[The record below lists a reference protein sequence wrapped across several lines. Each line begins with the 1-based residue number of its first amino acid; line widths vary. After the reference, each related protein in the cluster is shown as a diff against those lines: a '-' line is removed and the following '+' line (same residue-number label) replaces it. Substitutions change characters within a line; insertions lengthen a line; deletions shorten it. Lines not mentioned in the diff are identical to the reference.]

1 MRALFFV
8 ALLGLSSSAH
18 ATTLRFASLAPSQS
32 AWGKLLTQMARV
44 IEARTEGRVVLK
56 MYLDG
61 KLGDEATVIKKLGRG
76 LDGAFLT
83 GQGLGLVHPPVRV
96 LELPFLIGSLEEAD
110 QARDAIWDELTEGV
124 AAQTPYVLLGP
135 GETGM
140 VRLFSQSEIDGLPA
154 LRKARVWVWEGDL
167 VAARTLQIFEISP
180 RPLDILSV
188 VQQLKTGGVDTVYN
202 SAAGA
207 VALGWTGDLQTVT
220 ERPFA
225 YASGGSLMTARSFQR
240 LDPTDQAVVREVAEV
255 FGRQI
260 IEQIRSDNAETLAR
274 LTGPGGGLRPVAIP
288 EARYQE
294 LAELARS
301 HWPELARQLGAETLL
316 AQVQDALK

>member
-8 ALLGLSSSAH
+8 ALMALSTSAH
-18 ATTLRFASLAPSQS
+18 ATTLRFASLAPSHS
-32 AWGKLLTQMARV
+32 AWGKLLDQMARV
-44 IEARTEGRVVLK
+44 IERKTEGRVVLK

-96 LELPFLIGSLEEAD
+96 LELPFLIGSLEDAD
-110 QARDAIWDELTEGV
+110 RARAAIWDELVEGV
-124 AAQTPYVLLGP
+124 ASQTPYVLLGP

-140 VRLFSQSEIDGLPA
+140 VRLFSKSRIDGLPA
-154 LRKARVWVWEGDL
+154 LREARVWVWEGDL
-167 VAARTLQIFEISP
+167 IAARTLQIFEISP

-207 VALGWTGDLQTVT
+207 VALGWTGDLKTVT
-220 ERPFA
+220 ERPLA
-225 YASGGSLMTARSFQR
+225 YASGGSLMTSRSFLR
-240 LDPTDQAVVREVAEV
+240 LSLEDQAVLREVAEA
-255 FGRQI
+255 FGQQI
-260 IEQIRSDNAETLAR
+260 IERIRSDNAETLAR
-274 LTGPGGGLRPVAIP
+274 LTGPGGGLEGVSIP
-288 EARYQE
+288 KARYDE
-294 LAELARS
+294 LAAVART
-301 HWPELARQLGAETLL
+301 HWSELARQLKAEALL
-316 AQVQDALK
+316 AKVQGALE